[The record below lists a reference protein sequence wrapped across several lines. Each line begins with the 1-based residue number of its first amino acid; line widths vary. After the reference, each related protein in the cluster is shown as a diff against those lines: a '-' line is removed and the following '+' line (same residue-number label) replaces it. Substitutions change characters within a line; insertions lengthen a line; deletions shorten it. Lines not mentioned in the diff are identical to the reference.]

1 MSIIKIDNLNK
12 VTDISKINRTAE
24 IISRGR
30 VVILPTGTI
39 YGLSCKYDHENAI
52 KKIYKIKERN
62 KDLPFIIMISNPD
75 DLKIFARD
83 INPAAKRIIKK
94 FWDTGNP
101 GPLTLIFNKRENLK
115 EFIAGGK
122 STIAL
127 RVADC
132 GFLRDLINI
141 CGPIISTSANIS
153 GIKKY
158 PGKMED
164 IPDKIKKQVALL
176 VEYKFSLPG
185 GESTIVSVMDDM
197 PVLIREGRI
206 KFQDI
211 IKTLEDL

>member
-12 VTDISKINRTAE
+12 ITDISKINRIAE

-30 VVILPTGTI
+30 IVILPTGTI

-52 KKIYKIKERN
+52 KQIYKIKKRN

-75 DLKIFARD
+75 DLKIFTRD
-83 INPAAKRIIKK
+83 INPATKIIIKK
-94 FWDTGNP
+94 FWDTEKP

-115 EFIAGGK
+115 EFITGGK

-132 GFLRDLINI
+132 RFLRDLINI

-153 GIKKY
+153 GTKKY

-164 IPDKIKKQVALL
+164 IPARIKKQVALL
-176 VEYKFSLPG
+176 VEYKFVLPG
-185 GESTIVSVMDDM
+185 GESTIVNVTDDR

-206 KFQDI
+206 KFHDI
-211 IKTLEDL
+211 IETLKN